1 MSSGAGGLIHVAGC
15 DHRGGQVHADA
26 AVHRLGGFR
35 IEGYWRGVDTV
46 KDIMEASAEFAAS
59 G

>member
-1 MSSGAGGLIHVAGC
+1 MRMVSLTEAGREG
-15 DHRGGQVHADA
+15 
-26 AVHRLGGFR
+26 RLGGFR

-59 G
+59 D